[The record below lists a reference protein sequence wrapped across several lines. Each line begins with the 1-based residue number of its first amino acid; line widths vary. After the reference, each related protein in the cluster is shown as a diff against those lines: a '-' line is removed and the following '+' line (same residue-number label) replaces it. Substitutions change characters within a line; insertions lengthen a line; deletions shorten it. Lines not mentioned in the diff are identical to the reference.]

1 MHAVYD
7 TSRSAD
13 ASIGESQPN
22 TNAAPAIQV
31 CLFGGLTLL
40 KRGAPVTWRGGART
54 EALLLTLAIHE
65 ARGVLR
71 EQLLAQ
77 VWPETEAS
85 PAVQS
90 LHSLVHH
97 LHRMLGD
104 AIDGAMPI
112 VHAGEIYRLNVEA
125 GIAVDI
131 TAFEVLAGQGNQA
144 WQTGQWS
151 AASHC
156 YRDGVKLYRGDL
168 HACTD
173 DSAIVERERLRNSYL
188 VMLARLA
195 DVARR
200 GNDYSSALEYA
211 SLVLMYDAG
220 REDAH
225 RTLMSCYAALGQRV
239 QAMRVPPVRTPAARD
254 IRRRTRTRDP
264 STVRSPETRPRWC
277 SRGRLSRFCHRP
289 SYLQSNAEPVGQ
301 HPVSLRT
308 VADLALRDQLF
319 G

>member
-1 MHAVYD
+1 L
-7 TSRSAD
+7 
-13 ASIGESQPN
+13 
-22 TNAAPAIQV
+22 TNASGIP
-31 CLFGGLTLL
+31 
-40 KRGAPVTWRGGART
+40 
-54 EALLLTLAIHE
+54 
-65 ARGVLR
+65 
-71 EQLLAQ
+71 
-77 VWPETEAS
+77 
-85 PAVQS
+85 
-90 LHSLVHH
+90 
-97 LHRMLGD
+97 
-104 AIDGAMPI
+104 
-112 VHAGEIYRLNVEA
+112 GEIYRLNVEA

-131 TAFEVLAGQGNQA
+131 TAFEVLARQGNQA

-239 QAMRVPPVRTPAARD
+239 QAMRQYLLCVRLLRETFDAVPEPA
-254 IRRRTRTRDP
+254 TRALYDRLRLDP
-264 STVRSPETRPRWC
+264 GGAHE
-277 SRGRLSRFCHRP
+277 
-289 SYLQSNAEPVGQ
+289 E
-301 HPVSLRT
+301 
-308 VADLALRDQLF
+308 D
-319 G
+319 